1 MGAVGAK
8 GWGRGGAKGWGRVG
22 CLECDGVR
30 HLSRAVEQQLVASA
44 AVDQPAA
51 SQLAED
57 VSGVPFVARHRR
69 HGRAAPRGRSTVA
82 ARRLARLRRLR
93 RLRRCRRRS
102 EVPVA
107 WRAAHRIHK
116 HELSPETEITLIS
129 LGLGLQ
135 LVLHLA
141 LGTTTTALRTAA
153 AAAAA
158 AAATAT
164 AAAAAAAAAP
174 SQMLTRRALSSPQ
187 PPRHTRH
194 WSHATGRSLWAT
206 QQHHAGQLGLP
217 VL

>member
-1 MGAVGAK
+1 MGRAGANGGRRAVGAK

-69 HGRAAPRGRSTVA
+69 HGRAAARGRSTVA
-82 ARRLARLRRLR
+82 ARRLARLRRPR

-107 WRAAHRIHK
+107 WRAAHCIHK
-116 HELSPETEITLIS
+116 HELSPETEITQIS

-141 LGTTTTALRTAA
+141 LGTATTALRTAA
-153 AAAAA
+153 AAA
-158 AAATAT
+158 T
-164 AAAAAAAAAP
+164 AAP
-174 SQMLTRRALSSPQ
+174 SQTLTRRALSSPQ
-187 PPRHTRH
+187 PPRHPRH
-194 WSHATGRSLWAT
+194 WPHGAGRSLRT
-206 QQHHAGQLGLP
+206 TEQHHAGQLGLP